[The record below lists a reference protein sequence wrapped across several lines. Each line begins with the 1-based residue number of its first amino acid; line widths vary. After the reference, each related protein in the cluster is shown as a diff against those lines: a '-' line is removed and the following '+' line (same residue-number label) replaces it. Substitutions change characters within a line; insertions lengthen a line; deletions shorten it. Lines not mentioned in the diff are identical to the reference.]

1 MDRVLEQEVRRRA
14 GDRSEYCLFPQAA
27 STLRHVVDHVIARQ
41 HGGRTALENLAL
53 CCGRCNLYKGPNVA
67 GLDPETG
74 QLTRLFN
81 PRTDL
86 WQEHFRWDGPRLNGV
101 SAAGRTTVVV
111 LALNKPARV
120 RARQALIRTGGLP

>member
-1 MDRVLEQEVRRRA
+1 MDSVLEQEVRRRA
-14 GDRSEYCLFPQAA
+14 GDRCEYCLLPQAA
-27 STLRHVVDHVIARQ
+27 STLKHVVDHVIARQ
-41 HGGRTALENLAL
+41 HGGRTALGNLAL
-53 CCGRCNLYKGPNVA
+53 CCGRCNLYKGPNIA

-86 WQEHFRWDGPRLNGV
+86 WPEHFRWDGPRLEAV
-101 SAAGRTTVVV
+101 SAVGRTTIAV

-120 RARQALIRTGGLP
+120 RARQALIYAGGLP